1 MKHWDGKRYWLVG
14 ASEGLGAALA
24 KEMSAAGATLILSAR
39 NTDRLKA
46 LAAELPGPSEVVAC
60 DVSSDDSVAA
70 AAEKA
75 GEIDGVIYLA
85 GLYWPMAAQNW
96 DSAQATAM
104 SDVNL
109 TGALRVLGQVAPDFA
124 ARDAGHIV
132 ITGSLAGFRG
142 LPASIGYSASKA
154 GVMVLAE
161 CLYKDFKESNVQVQ
175 LVNPGFIKTRLTDKN
190 KFHMPFLMES
200 DKAAQIM
207 FRHMNT
213 QRFKI
218 SFPRLFS
225 LLFRGG
231 QLLPDWLYYRL
242 F

>member
-1 MKHWDGKRYWLVG
+1 
-14 ASEGLGAALA
+14 
-24 KEMSAAGATLILSAR
+24 
-39 NTDRLKA
+39 
-46 LAAELPGPSEVVAC
+46 
-60 DVSSDDSVAA
+60 
-70 AAEKA
+70 
-75 GEIDGVIYLA
+75 
-85 GLYWPMAAQNW
+85 
-96 DSAQATAM
+96 
-104 SDVNL
+104 
-109 TGALRVLGQVAPDFA
+109 
-124 ARDAGHIV
+124 
-132 ITGSLAGFRG
+132 
-142 LPASIGYSASKA
+142 
-154 GVMVLAE
+154 MVLAE

-200 DKAAQIM
+200 EKAAQIM

>member
-39 NTDRLKA
+39 NTARLEA
-46 LAAELPGPSEVVAC
+46 LAAQLPGPCEVVAC

-109 TGALRVLGQVAPDFA
+109 TGALRVLGRVAPDFEPEMRA
-124 ARDAGHIV
+124 
-132 ITGSLAGFRG
+132 T
-142 LPASIGYSASKA
+142 
-154 GVMVLAE
+154 
-161 CLYKDFKESNVQVQ
+161 
-175 LVNPGFIKTRLTDKN
+175 
-190 KFHMPFLMES
+190 
-200 DKAAQIM
+200 
-207 FRHMNT
+207 
-213 QRFKI
+213 
-218 SFPRLFS
+218 
-225 LLFRGG
+225 
-231 QLLPDWLYYRL
+231 
-242 F
+242 

>member
-39 NTDRLKA
+39 NTARLKA
-46 LAAELPGPSEVVAC
+46 LAADLPGPCEVLAC

-96 DSAQATAM
+96 DSAQAIAM

-109 TGALRVLGQVAPDFA
+109 TGALRILGRVAPDFA

-161 CLYKDFKESNVQVQ
+161 CLYKDFKDSNVQVQ

-200 DKAAQIM
+200 EKAAQIM

>member
-109 TGALRVLGQVAPDFA
+109 TGALRVLGRVAPDFA
-124 ARDAGHIV
+124 ARDVGHIV

-200 DKAAQIM
+200 EKAAQIM

-218 SFPRLFS
+218 SFPRIFS

>member
-24 KEMSAAGATLILSAR
+24 KEMSVAGATLILSAR
-39 NTDRLKA
+39 NTARLEA
-46 LAAELPGPSEVVAC
+46 LAAELPGPCEVVAC

-75 GEIDGVIYLA
+75 GDIDGVIYLA

-109 TGALRVLGQVAPDFA
+109 TGALRVLGQVAPDFS

-190 KFHMPFLMES
+190 EFHMPFLMES
-200 DKAAQIM
+200 EKAAQIM

>member
-24 KEMSAAGATLILSAR
+24 KEMSVAGATLILSAR
-39 NTDRLKA
+39 NTARLEA
-46 LAAELPGPSEVVAC
+46 LAAELPGPCEVVAC

-161 CLYKDFKESNVQVQ
+161 CLYKDFKESNIQVQ

-190 KFHMPFLMES
+190 EFHMPFLMES
-200 DKAAQIM
+200 EKAAQIM

>member
-39 NTDRLKA
+39 NTARLKA

-96 DSAQATAM
+96 DSAQATA
-104 SDVNL
+104 
-109 TGALRVLGQVAPDFA
+109 
-124 ARDAGHIV
+124 
-132 ITGSLAGFRG
+132 
-142 LPASIGYSASKA
+142 
-154 GVMVLAE
+154 
-161 CLYKDFKESNVQVQ
+161 
-175 LVNPGFIKTRLTDKN
+175 
-190 KFHMPFLMES
+190 
-200 DKAAQIM
+200 
-207 FRHMNT
+207 
-213 QRFKI
+213 
-218 SFPRLFS
+218 
-225 LLFRGG
+225 
-231 QLLPDWLYYRL
+231 
-242 F
+242 

>member
-39 NTDRLKA
+39 NTARLKA

-109 TGALRVLGQVAPDFA
+109 TGALRVLGRVAPDFA
-124 ARDAGHIV
+124 AQDAGHIV

-200 DKAAQIM
+200 EKAAQIM

>member
-39 NTDRLKA
+39 NTARLEA

-109 TGALRVLGQVAPDFA
+109 TGALRVLWRVAPDFA

-154 GVMVLAE
+154 GAMVLAE

-190 KFHMPFLMES
+190 KFHMPFLMETE
-200 DKAAQIM
+200 KAAQIM

-218 SFPRLFS
+218 SFPRL
-225 LLFRGG
+225 
-231 QLLPDWLYYRL
+231 
-242 F
+242 